1 MTNDEIAAYAR
12 ETYAASRIAQGLP
25 PTLTD
30 PVALDRLAAL
40 IDTDPLPVRKAAS

>member
-12 ETYAASRIAQGLP
+12 ETRAPSRIAQGLP
-25 PTLTD
+25 PDLTD
-30 PVALDRLAAL
+30 ASADRLAAL